1 MPMAAKFL
9 TNGDMTDLKLYRY
22 AYPPMV
28 ILGFLLSIM
37 VYANTQEKI
46 IQAKTH
52 VVQVKFI
59 DTIRA
64 VAKNKY
70 FWIISLAGWIGFL
83 EASYGTILQWLYQYQ
98 HACTEGQFALIQTIN
113 GLSLIHILSKKK
125 HKVMEQERK
134 NFIYGLVHE
143 DGSVECEG
151 AVKRG
156 VNEKIAN
163 ELFDEM
169 SSFASYAFNKSHAA
183 AYAYVAYQTA
193 WLKCHYPCEFMAALL
208 TSVLDSAGKVS
219 GYIAECSR
227 IHIAVLPPHVNESLE
242 GFTVVD
248 GRIRFGLLAVKNL
261 GRGFIKGI
269 LEERKTGGPF
279 TSFYSFCKRI
289 YGGKDVNRLSLIHIS
304 YCTLGVSNEIL
315 PSGGEISV
323 KSGTLLL
330 VFSKD

>member
-1 MPMAAKFL
+1 
-9 TNGDMTDLKLYRY
+9 
-22 AYPPMV
+22 
-28 ILGFLLSIM
+28 
-37 VYANTQEKI
+37 
-46 IQAKTH
+46 
-52 VVQVKFI
+52 
-59 DTIRA
+59 
-64 VAKNKY
+64 
-70 FWIISLAGWIGFL
+70 
-83 EASYGTILQWLYQYQ
+83 
-98 HACTEGQFALIQTIN
+98 
-113 GLSLIHILSKKK
+113 
-125 HKVMEQERK
+125 MEQERK

-242 GFTVVD
+242 GLHRG
-248 GRIRFGLLAVKNL
+248 GRPHPFRPARRQKSRQGLYQRNFGGAENRWALYFL
-261 GRGFIKGI
+261 FI
-269 LEERKTGGPF
+269 PF
-279 TSFYSFCKRI
+279 
-289 YGGKDVNRLSLIHIS
+289 VNA
-304 YCTLGVSNEIL
+304 YM
-315 PSGGEISV
+315 GE
-323 KSGTLLL
+323 GCQPPRAGEPRQMRC
-330 VFSKD
+330 FGWA